1 MDWVYVCAL
10 EFLIFNFVGMELA
23 ETDGGV
29 ADLPAWDN
37 IGCCKCNLSSF
48 WGVFRFMDWVY
59 VCALEFLKFDGS
71 EMAET
76 DGGVADLLAWNNI
89 ECCECNI
96 LSFWGVFRFMD

>member
-48 WGVFRFMDWVY
+48 
-59 VCALEFLKFDGS
+59 
-71 EMAET
+71 
-76 DGGVADLLAWNNI
+76 
-89 ECCECNI
+89 
-96 LSFWGVFRFMD
+96 